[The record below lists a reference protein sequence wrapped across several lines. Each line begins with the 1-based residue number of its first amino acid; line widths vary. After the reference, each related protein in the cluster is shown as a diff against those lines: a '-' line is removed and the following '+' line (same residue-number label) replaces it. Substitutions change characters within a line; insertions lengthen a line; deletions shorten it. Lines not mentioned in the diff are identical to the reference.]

1 MSSPTFPAGPSNGQ
15 AHSEFGIT
23 WNYNSG
29 TGLWESAIGENTTV
43 VTKNKLQQYTFGAI
57 SLTDVASKL
66 SHQLLSI
73 EEVDS
78 NIVNLKQAILDSE
91 FEFQRIHKSTSINL
105 NAAISRVFTLE
116 KQLGGTAAPGA
127 NESTSLAALT
137 TSTKTNL
144 IAAINTLAPKAGPS
158 FTTNGNIPASF
169 DHFPDLPAQSSKSI
183 LSRNTVAPS
192 NSPIFTGSP
201 SMTTNPILTDESTK
215 IATTQY
221 TALKIRDELQ
231 NTSVSIV
238 PESANV
244 VLDLGASGK
253 EFNDIYIK
261 GDILPKTDQQNI
273 GSATQPFGTIFAN
286 TGRLAINTL
295 FIGDDSIS
303 GNVNGGVNLPDGTSI
318 GDAENVISSGIFSTV
333 LDEKISKA
341 TGYNKLRGTF
351 SSAGTVISA
360 RTPVCLDSNGELVDV
375 VSGNLNSFIGFTEA
389 RIESNGSG
397 FVIVHGPVTG
407 FSNLTANAVYHIT
420 TGGILTETASST
432 TKKIGIATSTTELFL
447 FSTPIDPYIL
457 NRDKVSLS
465 DFSISTLAAS
475 SNGGLSYNATTGVF
489 SFTPPDLGIFA
500 EKASPTFTGTPTAPT
515 ASVGDNPSTQIATTA
530 YVTSK
535 IAATAPSQ
543 HNAQLTGTPT
553 APTAGTSEES
563 TQIATTAYVANK
575 IAATPLNTLSD
586 VVINNPLNGHG
597 IVFNSTTSR
606 FENGL
611 VGGGGAGVDFIV
623 DGGTATQASTSIQII
638 LDGGSA

>member
-23 WNYNSG
+23 WNYNSS

-43 VTKNKLQQYTFGAI
+43 VTKNKLQEYTFGAT
-57 SLTDVASKL
+57 SLTDVPSKL

-91 FEFQRIHKSTSINL
+91 FEFQRIHKNTSINL

-127 NESTSLAALT
+127 DESTSLAALT

-201 SMTTNPILTDESTK
+201 SMTTSPALTDESAK

-221 TALKIRDELQ
+221 TALKIRNELQ

-244 VLDLGASGK
+244 ILDLDASGK

-420 TGGILTETASST
+420 TGGVLTETASST

-475 SNGGLSYNATTGVF
+475 SNGGLSYNAATGVF

>member
-23 WNYNSG
+23 WNYNSS

-43 VTKNKLQQYTFGAI
+43 VTKNKLQQYTFGGTNL
-57 SLTDVASKL
+57 SDVASKL

-91 FEFQRIHKSTSINL
+91 FEFQRL
-105 NAAISRVFTLE
+105 NTGVNSRVDTGLARIFTLE

-169 DHFPDLPAQSSKSI
+169 DHFPDLPAQGTKSI

-201 SMTTNPILTDESTK
+201 SMTASPALTDESGN

-221 TALKIRDELQ
+221 TALKIRNELQ

-286 TGRLAINTL
+286 TGKLAIETL
-295 FIGDDSIS
+295 FLGDESIS

-333 LDEKISKA
+333 LDQKISKA

-351 SSAGTVISA
+351 SSAGSVISA

-375 VSGNLNSFIGFTEA
+375 VSGDLNSFIGFTEA

-407 FSNLTANAVYHIT
+407 FSNLTANSVYHIT
-420 TGGILTETASST
+420 TGGVLTETSSST

-457 NRDKVSLS
+457 NQDKVSLS

-500 EKASPTFTGTPTAPT
+500 EKASPALTGTPTAPT
-515 ASVGDNPSTQIATTA
+515 AGVGDNPSTQIATTA

-623 DGGTATQASTSIQII
+623 DGGTATTAATSIQII

>member
-23 WNYNSG
+23 WNYNSS

-43 VTKNKLQQYTFGAI
+43 VTKNKLQQYTFGGTNL
-57 SLTDVASKL
+57 SDVASKL

-91 FEFQRIHKSTSINL
+91 FEFQRL
-105 NAAISRVFTLE
+105 NTGVNSRVDTGLARIFTLE

-158 FTTNGNIPASF
+158 FTTNGGIPSSF
-169 DHFPDLPAQSSKSI
+169 DHFPDLPAQGTKPSI
-183 LSRNTVAPS
+183 NRNTVAPS
-192 NSPIFTGSP
+192 DSPIFTGSP
-201 SMTTNPILTDESTK
+201 SMTTSPLVTDESAK

-221 TALKIRDELQ
+221 TASKIRDELQ

-244 VLDLGASGK
+244 ILDLGASGK

-286 TGRLAINTL
+286 TGKLAIETL
-295 FIGDDSIS
+295 FLGDESIS
-303 GNVNGGVNLPDGTSI
+303 GNVNGGVNLPNGTSI

-351 SSAGTVISA
+351 ASAGTVLSP
-360 RTPVCLDSNGELVDV
+360 RTPVCLDSNGQLVAAANGD
-375 VSGNLNSFIGFTEA
+375 LDSFVGFTEA
-389 RIESNGSG
+389 RIEGNGSG

-407 FSNLTANAVYHIT
+407 FSNLVGNSVYHIT
-420 TGGILTETASST
+420 TGGVLTRTPSST

-457 NRDKVSLS
+457 NQDKVSLS

-475 SNGGLSYNATTGVF
+475 SNGGLSYNAATGVF

-500 EKASPTFTGTPTAPT
+500 EKASPALTGTPTAPT
-515 ASVGDNPSTQIATTA
+515 AGVADTPSTQIATTA

-623 DGGTATQASTSIQII
+623 DGGTATTAATSIQII